1 MNSTQQV
8 SIEILL
14 NSAKQMKAMADNMGC
29 VYHDEKIA
37 DFASSAIEDNKETK
51 DFILE
56 KIHENIPL
64 FLDLK
69 NLRIDGNNGLGY
81 VWHKE
86 DVRTIKIGEF
96 FNISYKFDPI
106 SKFEAKR
113 GNAGGLY
120 CSREV
125 KPEEIE
131 IVDIFVYTSNS
142 TLPEYNICTA
152 WSLTKNC
159 PSTYHLI
166 GNYDVKTWNEI
177 YNLAKWTRA
186 QTQLLWKSFEMSI
199 KKIQETQQ
207 QICNNR
213 KNLYKSNKSVGVYMK
228 IERTI

>member
-14 NSAKQMKAMADNMGC
+14 NSAKQMKSIADNMGC

-37 DFASSAIEDNKETK
+37 DFARSAIEDNKETK

-56 KIHENIPL
+56 KIRENIPL

-69 NLRIDGNNGLGY
+69 NLRIDGNLGIGY

-86 DVRTIKIGEF
+86 DIITIKIGEF
-96 FNISYKFDPI
+96 FNISYKFYPI
-106 SKFEAKR
+106 SKFVAKR
-113 GNAGGLY
+113 GNAGRLY

-125 KPEEIE
+125 KPEEVE
-131 IVDIFVYTSNS
+131 IVDVWTYTSN
-142 TLPEYNICTA
+142 TALPEHNICTA

-159 PSTYHLI
+159 PSKYYLP
-166 GNYDVKTWNEI
+166 GNYDVKTWNDI
-177 YNLAKWTRA
+177 YNLAKWTRE
-186 QTQLLWKSFEMSI
+186 QTKLLWKSFEMSI

-207 QICNNR
+207 QICNNC
-213 KNLYKSNKSVGVYMK
+213 KNLYKNNKSVGVYMK
-228 IERTI
+228 IER